1 MQQPSTKTT
10 WAIDPV
16 HSRIRFETKYLKIT
30 TVSGWFRE
38 FEGAIVTENDQFDK
52 SVIQLTIYTNSLYT
66 GNDFRDNH
74 LRSPDFFD
82 TKKYPVINFRS
93 TSVQMQGDAVAVNG
107 ILSVKDIQQNYRFT
121 ARYLGMNIDPN
132 GNTKAGFEMDCILNR
147 KDFNISWNQL
157 YGADA
162 LLLSDEVKLHADMQL
177 LKLS

>member
-16 HSRIRFETKYLKIT
+16 HSRIRFDAKYLQIT
-30 TVSGWFRE
+30 SVSGWFRE
-38 FEGAIVTENDQFDK
+38 FEGAIVTENDNFDN
-52 SVIQLTIYTNSLYT
+52 SVIQLTIYTNSLFT
-66 GNDFRDNH
+66 GNDFRDDH

-82 TKKYPVINFRS
+82 TKKYPVIDFRS
-93 TSVQMQGDAVAVNG
+93 TAVHVQGDEIAVSGV
-107 ILSVKDIQQNYRFT
+107 LSVKDIRQDYQFT
-121 ARYLGMNIDPN
+121 ARYLGAMQDPN
-132 GNTKAGFEMDCILNR
+132 GNIKAGFEMDCVLNR

-162 LLLSDEVKLHADMQL
+162 LLLSNEVKLHADMQL